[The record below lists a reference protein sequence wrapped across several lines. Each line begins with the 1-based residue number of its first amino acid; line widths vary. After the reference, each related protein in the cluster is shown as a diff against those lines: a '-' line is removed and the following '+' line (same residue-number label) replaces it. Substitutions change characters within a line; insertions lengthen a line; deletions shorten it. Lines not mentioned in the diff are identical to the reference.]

1 MENRIRHI
9 SETDISAI
17 EEQYAENSCIL
28 KLDGRR
34 IQTESDW
41 LYNMAEL
48 FMFPVY
54 TENGNIPWF
63 RGAFEKQGEHFM
75 NWHRYDDWMSDLEWL
90 GTDSVVLIIEHFS
103 EMLRNEPEVKEY
115 VMNDLKNTVLPWW
128 ESEVVNCVVEG
139 KRKSFNVYLVDDNSV
154 ITDSL

>member
-1 MENRIRHI
+1 MKNRIRHI

-41 LYNMAEL
+41 LYSMAEL

-63 RGAFEKQGEHFM
+63 RGAFEKHGEH
-75 NWHRYDDWMSDLEWL
+75 RACIPSRQTSAEAPVAAL
-90 GTDSVVLIIEHFS
+90 
-103 EMLRNEPEVKEY
+103 
-115 VMNDLKNTVLPWW
+115 TVCPFCA
-128 ESEVVNCVVEG
+128 E
-139 KRKSFNVYLVDDNSV
+139 K
-154 ITDSL
+154 

>member
-1 MENRIRHI
+1 MRCPCQHV
-9 SETDISAI
+9 
-17 EEQYAENSCIL
+17 L

-41 LYNMAEL
+41 LYSMAEL

-63 RGAFEKQGEHFM
+63 RGAFE
-75 NWHRYDDWMSDLEWL
+75 N
-90 GTDSVVLIIEHFS
+90 

-115 VMNDLKNTVLPWW
+115 VMNNLKDTVLPWW

-154 ITDSL
+154 ITENL